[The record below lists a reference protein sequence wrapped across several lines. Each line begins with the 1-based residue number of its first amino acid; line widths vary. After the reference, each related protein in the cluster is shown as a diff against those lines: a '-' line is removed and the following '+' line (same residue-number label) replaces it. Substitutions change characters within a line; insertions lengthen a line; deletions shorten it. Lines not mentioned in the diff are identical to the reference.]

1 VRIANGDERKAE
13 HFWGNVLE
21 CALEFAPDDVGL
33 SILGC
38 IAAAF
43 IVAGIVWA
51 ASRLLENI
59 FG

>member
-1 VRIANGDERKAE
+1 MADERKAE